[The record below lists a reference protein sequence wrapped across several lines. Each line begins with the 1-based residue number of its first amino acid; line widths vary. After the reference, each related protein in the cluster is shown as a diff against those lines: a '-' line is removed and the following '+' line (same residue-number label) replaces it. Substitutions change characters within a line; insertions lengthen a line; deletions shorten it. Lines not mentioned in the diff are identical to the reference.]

1 MFSNL
6 SGTKMRLRTV
16 LPADGT
22 VQAGTDLL
30 SQPDEYIL
38 TPGKTI
44 SFYNVP

>member
-1 MFSNL
+1 VSFD
-6 SGTKMRLRTV
+6 GVT
-16 LPADGT
+16 PQAGT

-44 SFYNVP
+44 SFYSLP